1 MSEQDNHTQQDKQS
15 LGNTTPSQPKEATPT
30 KTDPKEPYKPEPTTP
45 IPLQPTPTGEQPQEP
60 QKPQPT
66 KHNNSAQRW
75 DSVSELLL
83 WFASVEDAM
92 PTPSVGIANISL
104 AKTKSLLGSLQF
116 YFSDLESYQLAFR
129 FSFAHYIVT
138 SRIWVNNPYFA
149 KYKIAPTNNQII
161 QSSADGSSS
170 ASAFMFKSIQEGD
183 FLMSDLLSTPYGSYV
198 YQVLE
203 QMKNI
208 VVGL

>member
-1 MSEQDNHTQQDKQS
+1 MNEKDNNATQDKNS
-15 LGNTTPSQPKEATPT
+15 LGNDTPSTHASPKTQS
-30 KTDPKEPYKPEPTTP
+30 EPYKAEPTTP
-45 IPLQPTPTGEQPQEP
+45 IPEQPTPQGEQPQ
-60 QKPQPT
+60 QPQPT
-66 KHNNSAQRW
+66 PPKHNNSSQQW

-83 WFASVEDAM
+83 WFASVEEGLQ
-92 PTPSVGIANISL
+92 TPSVAIANTSL
-104 AKTKSLLGSLQF
+104 SKTKSLLNPLQF
-116 YFSDLESYQLAFR
+116 YFADLESYQLAFR

-138 SRIWVNNPYFA
+138 SRIWNNNPYFT
-149 KYKIAPTNNQII
+149 KYKLSKANNQII
-161 QSSADGSSS
+161 QSSSDGSSS
-170 ASAFMFKSIQEGD
+170 ASAFMFKSIQDGD

>member
-1 MSEQDNHTQQDKQS
+1 MSEKDNNATPDKNS
-15 LGNTTPSQPKEATPT
+15 LGNDTPSHAKPTTPTPS
-30 KTDPKEPYKPEPTTP
+30 EPYKAEPTTP
-45 IPLQPTPTGEQPQEP
+45 IPEQPTPQGEQPIT
-60 QKPQPT
+60 PQPT
-66 KHNNSAQRW
+66 PPKHNNSAQQW

-83 WFASVEDAM
+83 WFASVEEGM
-92 PTPSVGIANISL
+92 PSPSVAIANISL
-104 AKTKSLLGSLQF
+104 AKTKSLLQPLQF
-116 YFSDLESYQLAFR
+116 YFADLESYQLAYR

-138 SRIWVNNPYFA
+138 SRIWNNNPYFA
-149 KYKIAPTNNQII
+149 KYKLSKANNQII

-203 QMKNI
+203 QMKHI

>member
-1 MSEQDNHTQQDKQS
+1 MSEEDNNATPDKNS
-15 LGNTTPSQPKEATPT
+15 LGNDTPSTHTPPKAQPS
-30 KTDPKEPYKPEPTTP
+30 EPYKAGPTTP
-45 IPLQPTPTGEQPQEP
+45 LPLQPTPQGEQPQQP
-60 QKPQPT
+60 QPTPT
-66 KHNNSAQRW
+66 KHNNSSQQW

-83 WFASVEDAM
+83 WFASVEEGM
-92 PTPSVGIANISL
+92 PSPSVAIANISL
-104 AKTKSLLGSLQF
+104 AKTTSLLSPLQF
-116 YFSDLESYQLAFR
+116 YFADLESYQLAFR

-138 SRIWVNNPYFA
+138 SRIWSNNPYFA
-149 KYKIAPTNNQII
+149 KYKLSKVNNQII

-203 QMKNI
+203 QIKNI

>member
-1 MSEQDNHTQQDKQS
+1 MDSQDNTNNKDKQS
-15 LGNTTPSQPKEATPT
+15 LGNTTPSPT
-30 KTDPKEPYKPEPTTP
+30 KRTKPTPSEPYKAEPTTP
-45 IPLQPTPTGEQPQEP
+45 IPLEPTPQGEQPITPQPTPP
-60 QKPQPT
+60 
-66 KHNNSAQRW
+66 KHNNSAQQW
-75 DSVSELLL
+75 DSVNELLL
-83 WFASVEDAM
+83 WFASVEEAM
-92 PTPSVGIANISL
+92 PSPSVGIANISL
-104 AKTKSLLGSLQF
+104 AKTKSLLQPLQF
-116 YFSDLESYQLAFR
+116 YFMDLESYQLAFR

-138 SRIWVNNPYFA
+138 SRIWANNPYFA
-149 KYKIAPTNNQII
+149 KYKLSKANNQII

-203 QMKNI
+203 QMKHL

>member
-1 MSEQDNHTQQDKQS
+1 MSEKDNNATQDKNS
-15 LGNTTPSQPKEATPT
+15 LGNDTSSAHTPPKTQPS
-30 KTDPKEPYKPEPTTP
+30 EPYKAEPTTP
-45 IPLQPTPTGEQPQEP
+45 IPLQPTPQGEQPQQP
-60 QKPQPT
+60 QPTPT
-66 KHNNSAQRW
+66 KHNNSSQQW

-83 WFASVEDAM
+83 WFASVEEGM
-92 PTPSVGIANISL
+92 PTPSVAIANISL
-104 AKTKSLLGSLQF
+104 AKTKSLLTPLQF
-116 YFSDLESYQLAFR
+116 YFADLESYQLAFR

-138 SRIWVNNPYFA
+138 SRIWSNNPYFA
-149 KYKIAPTNNQII
+149 KYKLSKANNQII

>member
-1 MSEQDNHTQQDKQS
+1 MDRQDNTTTNDKQS
-15 LGNTTPSQPKEATPT
+15 LGNVTPSPTTPPKSQPS
-30 KTDPKEPYKPEPTTP
+30 EPYKAEPTTP
-45 IPLQPTPTGEQPQEP
+45 VPLEPTPQGEQPIT
-60 QKPQPT
+60 PQPQPP
-66 KHNNSAQRW
+66 KHNNSAQQW

-83 WFASVEDAM
+83 WFASVEEGM

-104 AKTKSLLGSLQF
+104 AKTKSLLSPLKF
-116 YFSDLESYQLAFR
+116 YFMDLESYQLAFR

-138 SRIWVNNPYFA
+138 SKIWANNPYFA
-149 KYKIAPTNNQII
+149 KYKLSKANNQII

-203 QMKNI
+203 QMKLL

>member
-1 MSEQDNHTQQDKQS
+1 MDSQDNTKSKDKQS
-15 LGNTTPSQPKEATPT
+15 LGNVTPSPT
-30 KTDPKEPYKPEPTTP
+30 KPTKPTPSEPYKAEPTTP
-45 IPLQPTPTGEQPQEP
+45 IPLEPTPQGEQPITP
-60 QKPQPT
+60 KPQPP
-66 KHNNSAQRW
+66 KHNNSAQQW

-83 WFASVEDAM
+83 WFASVEEGM

-104 AKTKSLLGSLQF
+104 AKTKSLLSPLQF
-116 YFSDLESYQLAFR
+116 YFMDLESYQLAYR

-138 SRIWVNNPYFA
+138 SRIWANNPYFA
-149 KYKIAPTNNQII
+149 KYKLSKANNQII

-198 YQVLE
+198 YQTLE
-203 QMKNI
+203 QMKHI

>member
-1 MSEQDNHTQQDKQS
+1 MSEKDNNATQDKNS
-15 LGNTTPSQPKEATPT
+15 LGNDTPSIHMPPKTQPS
-30 KTDPKEPYKPEPTTP
+30 EPDKAEPTTP
-45 IPLQPTPTGEQPQEP
+45 IPLQPTPQGEQPQQP
-60 QKPQPT
+60 THTPT
-66 KHNNSAQRW
+66 KHNNSSQQW

-83 WFASVEDAM
+83 WFTSVEEGM
-92 PTPSVGIANISL
+92 PMPSVSIANISL
-104 AKTKSLLGSLQF
+104 AKTKSLLNPLQY
-116 YFSDLESYQLAFR
+116 YFADLESYQLAFR

-138 SRIWVNNPYFA
+138 NRIWSNNPYFA
-149 KYKIAPTNNQII
+149 KYKLSKANNQII

-183 FLMSDLLSTPYGSYV
+183 FLMSDLLSTPYGCYV

>member
-1 MSEQDNHTQQDKQS
+1 MSEKDNNTTPDKNS
-15 LGNTTPSQPKEATPT
+15 LGNDTPSHTTPT
-30 KTDPKEPYKPEPTTP
+30 KTPPSNPYKAEPITP
-45 IPLQPTPTGEQPQEP
+45 IPEQPTPQGEQPQ
-60 QKPQPT
+60 PT
-66 KHNNSAQRW
+66 PPKHNNSTQQS

-83 WFASVEDAM
+83 WFASVEEGM
-92 PTPSVGIANISL
+92 PIPSVAIANISL
-104 AKTKSLLGSLQF
+104 AKTKSLLQPLKF
-116 YFSDLESYQLAFR
+116 YFSDLESYQLAYR

-138 SRIWVNNPYFA
+138 SRIWNNNPYFT
-149 KYKIAPTNNQII
+149 KYKLSKANNQII

-203 QMKNI
+203 QMRHI

>member
-1 MSEQDNHTQQDKQS
+1 MADQDNQITTNNKDKQS
-15 LGNTTPSQPKEATPT
+15 LGNATPSPTTPPKSQPS
-30 KTDPKEPYKPEPTTP
+30 EPYKAEPTTP
-45 IPLQPTPTGEQPQEP
+45 IPLQPTPQGEQPQQP
-60 QKPQPT
+60 QPQPT
-66 KHNNSAQRW
+66 KHNNSTQQW

-83 WFASVEDAM
+83 WFSSVEEAM
-92 PTPSVGIANISL
+92 PTPSVAIANISL
-104 AKTKSLLGSLQF
+104 AKTKSLLSPLQF
-116 YFSDLESYQLAFR
+116 YFLDLDSYQLAFR

-138 SRIWVNNPYFA
+138 SRICNNNPYFA
-149 KYKIAPTNNQII
+149 KYKLSKANNQII

-203 QMKNI
+203 QMKHV

>member
-1 MSEQDNHTQQDKQS
+1 MDSQNHNSNNDKQI
-15 LGNTTPSQPKEATPT
+15 LGNDTPSKTTPPNPSARGPNKA
-30 KTDPKEPYKPEPTTP
+30 EPTTP
-45 IPLQPTPTGEQPQEP
+45 IPLQPTPQGERPITP
-60 QKPQPT
+60 NPTPT
-66 KHNNSAQRW
+66 KRNHEAQQW

-83 WFASVEDAM
+83 WFASVEEAA
-92 PTPSVGIANISL
+92 PTPSVAIANIAL
-104 AKTKSLLGSLQF
+104 TKTKSLLQPLQF
-116 YFSDLESYQLAFR
+116 YFSDSESYQLAFR

-138 SRIWVNNPYFA
+138 SRIWENNPYFA
-149 KYKIAPTNNQII
+149 KYKLSKANNQII

-198 YQVLE
+198 YQTLE
-203 QMKNI
+203 QMRNI

>member
-1 MSEQDNHTQQDKQS
+1 MSEKDNNTTPDKNS
-15 LGNTTPSQPKEATPT
+15 LGNDTPSHTTPT
-30 KTDPKEPYKPEPTTP
+30 KTPPSNPYKAEPITP
-45 IPLQPTPTGEQPQEP
+45 IPEQPTPQGEQPQ
-60 QKPQPT
+60 PT
-66 KHNNSAQRW
+66 PPKHNNSTQQS

-83 WFASVEDAM
+83 WFASVEEGM
-92 PTPSVGIANISL
+92 PIPSVAIANISL
-104 AKTKSLLGSLQF
+104 AKTKSLLQPLKF
-116 YFSDLESYQLAFR
+116 YFSDLESYQLAYR

-138 SRIWVNNPYFA
+138 SRIWNNNPYFT
-149 KYKIAPTNNQII
+149 KYKLSKANNQII

-203 QMKNI
+203 QMKHI

>member
-1 MSEQDNHTQQDKQS
+1 MSEKDNNTTPDKNS
-15 LGNTTPSQPKEATPT
+15 LGNDTPSHTTST
-30 KTDPKEPYKPEPTTP
+30 KTPPSNPYKAEPITP
-45 IPLQPTPTGEQPQEP
+45 IPEQPTPQGEQPQ
-60 QKPQPT
+60 PT
-66 KHNNSAQRW
+66 PPKHNNSTQQS

-83 WFASVEDAM
+83 WFASVEEGM
-92 PTPSVGIANISL
+92 PIPSVAIANISL
-104 AKTKSLLGSLQF
+104 AKTKSLLQPLKF
-116 YFSDLESYQLAFR
+116 YFSDLESYQLAYR

-138 SRIWVNNPYFA
+138 SRIWNNNPYFT
-149 KYKIAPTNNQII
+149 KYKLSKANNQII

-203 QMKNI
+203 QMRHI

>member
-1 MSEQDNHTQQDKQS
+1 MSEKDNNTIQDKNS
-15 LGNTTPSQPKEATPT
+15 LGNDTPSTHTLPKTQHS
-30 KTDPKEPYKPEPTTP
+30 EPYKAEPTTP
-45 IPLQPTPTGEQPQEP
+45 VPLQPTPQGEQPQ
-60 QKPQPT
+60 QPQPT
-66 KHNNSAQRW
+66 PTKHHNSSQQW

-83 WFASVEDAM
+83 WFVGVEDGM
-92 PTPSVGIANISL
+92 PTPSVAIANISL
-104 AKTKSLLGSLQF
+104 AKTKSLLNPLQF
-116 YFSDLESYQLAFR
+116 YFADLESYQLAFR

-138 SRIWVNNPYFA
+138 SKIWSNNPYFA
-149 KYKIAPTNNQII
+149 KYKISKANNQII

-170 ASAFMFKSIQEGD
+170 ASAFMFKSIQDGD

-203 QMKNI
+203 QMRDI

>member
-1 MSEQDNHTQQDKQS
+1 MSEKDNNATQDKNS
-15 LGNTTPSQPKEATPT
+15 LGNDTQSTHTPPKTQPS
-30 KTDPKEPYKPEPTTP
+30 DPYKAEPTTP
-45 IPLQPTPTGEQPQEP
+45 IPLQPTPQGEQPQQP
-60 QKPQPT
+60 QTTTT
-66 KHNNSAQRW
+66 KHNNSSQQW

-83 WFASVEDAM
+83 WFSSVEEGM
-92 PTPSVGIANISL
+92 PMPSVAIANISL
-104 AKTKSLLGSLQF
+104 AKTKSLLTPLRF
-116 YFSDLESYQLAFR
+116 YLSDLESYQLAFR

-138 SRIWVNNPYFA
+138 SRMWANNPYFA
-149 KYKIAPTNNQII
+149 KYQLSKANNQII

-170 ASAFMFKSIQEGD
+170 ASAFMFKSIQDGD

-203 QMKNI
+203 QMKNL

>member
-1 MSEQDNHTQQDKQS
+1 MSGKDNNTTQDKNS
-15 LGNTTPSQPKEATPT
+15 LGNDTPSAPTPT
-30 KTDPKEPYKPEPTTP
+30 KTQPSEPFKAAPTTP
-45 IPLQPTPTGEQPQEP
+45 IPEQPTPQGEQPQQPQEP
-60 QKPQPT
+60 QPP
-66 KHNNSAQRW
+66 KHNNSAQQW

-83 WFASVEDAM
+83 WFASVEEAM
-92 PTPSVGIANISL
+92 PTPSVAIANISL
-104 AKTKSLLGSLQF
+104 AKTKTLLTPLQF
-116 YFSDLESYQLAFR
+116 YFADLESYQLVFK

-138 SRIWVNNPYFA
+138 SRIWNNNPYFA
-149 KYKIAPTNNQII
+149 KYKIAPINNQII

-198 YQVLE
+198 YQTLE

-208 VVGL
+208 VVGI

>member
-1 MSEQDNHTQQDKQS
+1 MSEKDDNATQDKNS
-15 LGNTTPSQPKEATPT
+15 LGNDTPSTHTPPKTQPS
-30 KTDPKEPYKPEPTTP
+30 EPYKAEPTTP
-45 IPLQPTPTGEQPQEP
+45 ISLQPTPQGEQPQ
-60 QKPQPT
+60 QTQPT
-66 KHNNSAQRW
+66 PPKHNNSLQQW

-83 WFASVEDAM
+83 WFASVEEGM
-92 PTPSVGIANISL
+92 PTPGVAIANISL
-104 AKTKSLLGSLQF
+104 SKTKSLLNPLQF
-116 YFSDLESYQLAFR
+116 YFTDLESYQLAFR

-138 SRIWVNNPYFA
+138 SRIWSNNPYFD
-149 KYKIAPTNNQII
+149 KYKLSKANNQII

-170 ASAFMFKSIQEGD
+170 ASAFMFKSIQDGD

-203 QMKNI
+203 QMKDI

>member
-1 MSEQDNHTQQDKQS
+1 MKGNTTQDNKDKQS
-15 LGNTTPSQPKEATPT
+15 LGNDTRSQAKPTTPTPS
-30 KTDPKEPYKPEPTTP
+30 EPYKAEPTTP
-45 IPLQPTPTGEQPQEP
+45 IPLQPSPQGEQPLQ
-60 QKPQPT
+60 PQPT
-66 KHNNSAQRW
+66 PPKHNNSTQQW

-83 WFASVEDAM
+83 WFASVEEGM
-92 PTPSVGIANISL
+92 PSPSVAIANISL
-104 AKTKSLLGSLQF
+104 AKTKSLLNPLQF
-116 YFSDLESYQLAFR
+116 YFMDLESYQLAFR

-138 SRIWVNNPYFA
+138 SRVWNNNPYFA
-149 KYKIAPTNNQII
+149 KYKLSKANNQII

-203 QMKNI
+203 QMKHV
-208 VVGL
+208 VVGV